1 MPHWFAFVNTKSPP
15 ILEGTEGDPELVR
28 EKVFAE
34 APHGVSVRSM
44 HWLSGE
50 DRAAVTVEGP
60 NARDYLDSLEAEGV
74 VEIVSAGERKAQT
87 G

>member
-1 MPHWFAFVNTKSPP
+1 MPHWFAFVNTMSPP

-28 EKVFAE
+28 ERIFAE
-34 APHGVSVRSM
+34 APHGVNVRSL

-60 NARDYLDSLEAEGV
+60 NAREYLDSLAAEDP
-74 VEIVSAGERKAQT
+74 VEILSAAERRQQK